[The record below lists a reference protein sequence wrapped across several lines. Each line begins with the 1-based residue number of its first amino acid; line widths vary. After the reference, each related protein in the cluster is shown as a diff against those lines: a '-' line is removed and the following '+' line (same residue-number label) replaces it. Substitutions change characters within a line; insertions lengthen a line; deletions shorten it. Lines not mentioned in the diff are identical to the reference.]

1 MAGFSAKTADFFLL
15 TDLVLFL
22 LPDFLLLVVVVNIHS
37 QTEKD
42 HNGNG
47 NGSYVHTIT
56 IMFQMAK
63 ATATPNKSPRA
74 FILVISPL
82 RGKAALIL

>member
-37 QTEKD
+37 QTEKY

-47 NGSYVHTIT
+47 NGSYVHTIYHNVPNGESDSY
-56 IMFQMAK
+56 AK
-63 ATATPNKSPRA
+63 
-74 FILVISPL
+74 
-82 RGKAALIL
+82 

>member
-22 LPDFLLLVVVVNIHS
+22 LPDFLLLVVVVRQRRII
-37 QTEKD
+37 TAMAT
-42 HNGNG
+42 
-47 NGSYVHTIT
+47 VLTFTPFT